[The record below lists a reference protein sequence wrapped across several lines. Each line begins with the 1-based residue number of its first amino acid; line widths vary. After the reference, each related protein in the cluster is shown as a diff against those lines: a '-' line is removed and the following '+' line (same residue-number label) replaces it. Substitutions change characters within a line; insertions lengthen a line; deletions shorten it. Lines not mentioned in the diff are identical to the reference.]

1 MAAETIYLRGEGGGI
16 HELDLPLPEGIA
28 ERYSKGLLT
37 RVNADGSPYGDDAQA
52 EVERPTKSDPKA
64 DWVRWAV
71 AQGADAEEADG
82 MTKADL
88 VEHYG
93 AE

>member
-1 MAAETIYLRGEGGGI
+1 MAAETIFLRGEGGGV

-37 RVNADGSPYGDDAQA
+37 RVNADGSPYEGDTKA
-52 EVERPTKSDPKA
+52 EVERPAKSGSRA

-71 AQGADAEEADG
+71 SQGADAEEADG

-93 AE
+93 AG